1 MASIPNRCEYAGI
14 LFKTLGEERSFPL
27 FEYSP
32 SAEPFLTE
40 RQQQTQVVQTPGSH
54 PTLKAVSGKA
64 ERALESLTRLASL
77 QTQMQQ
83 RTKIMVWGDSLHYFC
98 I

>member
-1 MASIPNRCEYAGI
+1 MASIPNRYEQAGI
-14 LFKTLGEERSFPL
+14 SFKTLGEERSFPL
-27 FEYSP
+27 FEYSL

-40 RQQQTQVVQTPGSH
+40 KQQQTQVVQTPGDH
-54 PTLKAVSGKA
+54 PTLKAALEKA
-64 ERALESLTRLASL
+64 QRALESLTRLAGL

-83 RTKIMVWGDSLHYFC
+83 RTKMMVWGDSLHYFC